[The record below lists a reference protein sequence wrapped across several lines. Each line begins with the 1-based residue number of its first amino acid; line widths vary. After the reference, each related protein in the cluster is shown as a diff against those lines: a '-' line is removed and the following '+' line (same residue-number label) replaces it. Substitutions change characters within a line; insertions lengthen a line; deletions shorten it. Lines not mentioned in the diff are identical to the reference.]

1 MNNDNDFN
9 DHHDDDLNFRSSR
22 KRRRLQ
28 EKLKEFNA
36 KTKNNNNN
44 NSLSFLSCSSSNYN
58 TNTKYEE
65 KDSNDNNDRN
75 RIINNNNNN
84 DSDDDRRRRKE
95 RIAKLKD
102 EREIQKGK
110 KLIEQMLNGN
120 KSKNRCYSDIDDNK
134 DDDDDDN
141 DKRKE
146 HRINQSRR
154 NSTIKN
160 LTNGNDSIESP
171 SNERPQRQRK
181 ILDQSLLS
189 PLTPSPRK
197 FHTSERIVN
206 HKDDNYSNKPNS
218 ISYTKTISTTFDNSH
233 QSNNKNRENSFG
245 FVLSSSD
252 DDDDLNVI
260 ATRIHQRRQQE
271 ESHHKQDKV
280 LLKRPKTTTRVLKP
294 FTNNRNYNSDSDSDD
309 LNEIAQSLIERK
321 QKLHN
326 NNNHG
331 RDSQRSHS
339 VSSSNNDYD
348 REKKESTETT
358 YYNENNVI
366 SHPKRE
372 KKTYACAS
380 DNEDYINNQISDDK
394 EKKHSF
400 DQLDNIKIKR
410 DLQQKVDL
418 WDDSDDDQITAEPSI
433 NKKDNTTEFNAVDTK
448 AIVVSRRGRKGQ
460 SEKSS
465 NNGLLS
471 IKHELKIS
479 DLYDFG
485 DDDEM
490 EKKLIPEFSNPKW
503 PVAEF
508 EPLKLQR
515 PHNDEDGKLVC
526 DFVPASINRYL
537 AEYQRQGVQFM
548 HSVITQNKGVI
559 LGDDMGLGKT
569 VQVISLLAAL
579 QQKSG
584 TMKDLQVIK
593 ERQTKAEAEID
604 KQRLAS
610 DEALLKGKLLHD
622 DTQICLNQRPF
633 APVLIIAPP
642 SVMASWDE
650 HFQQWGHFSVASFGN
665 DRLLSINRIKLGT
678 HDILLYPNSLIVSR
692 SDCFPLLFD
701 VEWKLVV
708 IDEFH
713 SFKND
718 RNKSYQQLCELRNH
732 CKCPILGLTGTV
744 MQNNY
749 KVWLSMS

>member
-9 DHHDDDLNFRSSR
+9 DHHDDLNFRSSS

-44 NSLSFLSCSSSNYN
+44 NSLSFLSCSTYN
-58 TNTKYEE
+58 IKYEE
-65 KDSNDNNDRN
+65 KDKNDSNDRN
-75 RIINNNNNN
+75 RIINNNNN

-120 KSKNRCYSDIDDNK
+120 KSKNRCNSDIDDNK
-134 DDDDDDN
+134 DDDND

-160 LTNGNDSIESP
+160 LTNGNDSIKSP

-189 PLTPSPRK
+189 PLTPSPIK
-197 FHTSERIVN
+197 FHTSEIVN

-233 QSNNKNRENSFG
+233 QSNNKNRENNFG
-245 FVLSSSD
+245 YVLSSSD

-271 ESHHKQDKV
+271 ESHHKQDKK
-280 LLKRPKTTTRVLKP
+280 LQQRSKTTTRVLKP
-294 FTNNRNYNSDSDSDD
+294 FTNNRNYYNSDSDSDD
-309 LNEIAQSLIERK
+309 LNQIAQSLIERK

-339 VSSSNNDYD
+339 VSSSSNNDYD

-358 YYNENNVI
+358 YCNENNVI

-372 KKTYACAS
+372 KKRYACAS
-380 DNEDYINNQISDDK
+380 DNEDYTNNQNSDDR

-460 SEKSS
+460 SEKRS

-515 PHNDEDGKLVC
+515 PHNDEDGKLGC

-604 KQRLAS
+604 KQRLAL
-610 DEALLKGKLLHD
+610 DEALLKGTLLHD